1 MKLRPWAAERIACIQ
16 TSILCHWEIHQAL
29 LHSTAQSA
37 SHVMIPPV
45 TVPNSN
51 ATTANPFL
59 FLSYDRKIQRSQGCR
74 FLLILFFFQKQKQK
88 TKQIFRGIP
97 ETSCKTNFKITVLH
111 EWFLCRVRFG
121 GVTGRNSQISQRAQE
136 EKQAFILADRTES
149 GSQRTVY
156 MEE

>member
-1 MKLRPWAAERIACIQ
+1 MQ
-16 TSILCHWEIHQAL
+16 
-29 LHSTAQSA
+29 
-37 SHVMIPPV
+37 IPL
-45 TVPNSN
+45 
-51 ATTANPFL
+51 NP
-59 FLSYDRKIQRSQGCR
+59 
-74 FLLILFFFQKQKQK
+74 FFFQKQKQK

-136 EKQAFILADRTES
+136 EKQAFILADRTEL